1 MSRPSGPG
9 LLSAVARIRGIPA
22 VWGARRTGRQGGIAD
37 PRAFRT
43 SKDAAVAVG
52 EAESRDPDALREPR
66 KEPDAVVA
74 PRERHKNQI
83 QNAGITRNETAVDNW
98 VVPSASASERVLQ
111 WVALA
116 GFSCVVF
123 PMILLSSCLRLV
135 GFRPPRGR
143 SFSMPARL

>member
-37 PRAFRT
+37 PRAFKT

-74 PRERHKNQI
+74 PRERHKNQL
-83 QNAGITRNETAVDNW
+83 QNAGITRNETAVDIVHHSVILELTGSSWRDDEAKKRN
-98 VVPSASASERVLQ
+98 
-111 WVALA
+111 VAA
-116 GFSCVVF
+116 
-123 PMILLSSCLRLV
+123 
-135 GFRPPRGR
+135 
-143 SFSMPARL
+143 PAKSTTDA